1 MKLVVPVEDLND
13 YIGKDIGHSDW
24 FLIDQDRINKFAE
37 VTIDHQFIHVDE
49 AQAKNGPFGSTI
61 AHGFLT
67 LSMLTHLTE
76 SCGLIPQNSVMGI
89 NYGFDKVR
97 FLMPLKVNNRIRAR
111 VKPLSVVERNPGQ
124 WLMKSEVTIE
134 IENEEKP
141 ALACEWLS
149 LVFTK

>member
-1 MKLVVPVEDLND
+1 
-13 YIGKDIGHSDW
+13 
-24 FLIDQDRINKFAE
+24 
-37 VTIDHQFIHVDE
+37 
-49 AQAKNGPFGSTI
+49 
-61 AHGFLT
+61 
-67 LSMLTHLTE
+67 MLTHLTE
-76 SCGLIPQNSVMGI
+76 SCGLMPQNSVMGI

-97 FLMPLKVNNRIRAR
+97 FLMPLKVNNSIRAR

-124 WLMKSEVTIE
+124 WLMKSEVTVE

>member
-111 VKPLSVVERNPGQ
+111 VKHLSVVERNPGQ

>member
-76 SCGLIPQNSVMGI
+76 SCGLMPQNSVMGI

-124 WLMKSEVTIE
+124 WLMKSEVTVE

>member
-89 NYGFDKVR
+89 NYGF
-97 FLMPLKVNNRIRAR
+97 
-111 VKPLSVVERNPGQ
+111 
-124 WLMKSEVTIE
+124 
-134 IENEEKP
+134 
-141 ALACEWLS
+141 
-149 LVFTK
+149 

>member
-1 MKLVVPVEDLND
+1 M
-13 YIGKDIGHSDW
+13 
-24 FLIDQDRINKFAE
+24 IDQDRINKFAE

-149 LVFTK
+149 LVFTE

>member
-1 MKLVVPVEDLND
+1 M
-13 YIGKDIGHSDW
+13 
-24 FLIDQDRINKFAE
+24 IDQDRINKFAE

>member
-76 SCGLIPQNSVMGI
+76 SCGLMPQNSVMGI

-124 WLMKSEVTIE
+124 WLMKSEVTVE
-134 IENEEKP
+134 VENEEKP

>member
-76 SCGLIPQNSVMGI
+76 SCGLMPQNSVMGI

-97 FLMPLKVNNRIRAR
+97 FLMPLKVNNSIRAR

-124 WLMKSEVTIE
+124 WLMKSEVTVE

>member
-76 SCGLIPQNSVMGI
+76 SCGLMPQNSVMGI

>member
-1 MKLVVPVEDLND
+1 MKLIVPVENLND

-24 FLIDQDRINKFAE
+24 FLIDQDRINKFAA

-49 AQAKNGPFGSTI
+49 EQAKNGPFGATI

-67 LSMLTHLTE
+67 LSMLTYLTE
-76 SCGLIPQNSVMGI
+76 SCGLIPENSVMGI

-111 VKPLSVVERNPGQ
+111 VKPISAIERNPGQ
-124 WLMKSEVTIE
+124 WLMKSEVTVE
-134 IENEEKP
+134 IESEEKP
-141 ALACEWLS
+141 ALVCEWLA